1 MAHRIAHPSR
11 NDYYD
16 MYIHEIRDQPCA
28 HNPERPAI
36 PLVIAFVAVW
46 VVMQGQHTK

>member
-1 MAHRIAHPSR
+1 
-11 NDYYD
+11 

-46 VVMQGQHTK
+46 VVMQGQIAHKVVRVHFDPPTT